1 MFKIRF
7 LILTSIALFI
17 SAPLI
22 AKSYRWVDENG
33 VTVYSQKPPPSG
45 AATEIK
51 PPPPP
56 AISPEEAQRK
66 LDAQRQMLEDL
77 KEDREL
83 KKKEATEQKEVSK
96 RQKSNCEAAQKN
108 LATLTSRPHA
118 RARARQKG
126 PDGEYRYIT
135 KEARQEKITAAKK
148 QVQENCK

>member
-1 MFKIRF
+1 MLKTGF
-7 LILTSIALFI
+7 LLLASVTLFI
-17 SAPLI
+17 STPLA

-66 LDAQRQMLEDL
+66 LDAQRQSLEDL
-77 KEDREL
+77 REDREL
-83 KKKEATEQKEVSK
+83 KKKESGEKKAEAK

-108 LATLTSRPHA
+108 LAALLSRP
-118 RARARQKG
+118 RARQKE

-135 KEARQEKITAAKK
+135 EEARQEKIAEAKK
-148 QVQENCK
+148 HIQENCK